1 MYRYDE
7 FDETLVR
14 ERTRQF
20 RDQVTR
26 RLSGQIKEEHFKPLR
41 LQNGVYLQLH
51 SYMFRIAIPYG
62 QLNAARLRQLAMIA
76 DKFDKG

>member
-20 RDQVTR
+20 RGR
-26 RLSGQIKEEHFKPLR
+26 SPAG
-41 LQNGVYLQLH
+41 
-51 SYMFRIAIPYG
+51 S
-62 QLNAARLRQLAMIA
+62 AAS
-76 DKFDKG
+76 